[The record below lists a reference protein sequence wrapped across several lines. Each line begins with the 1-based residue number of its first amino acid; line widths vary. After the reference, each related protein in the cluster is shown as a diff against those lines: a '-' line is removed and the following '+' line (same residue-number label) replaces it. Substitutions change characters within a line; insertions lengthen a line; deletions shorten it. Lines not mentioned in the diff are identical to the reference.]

1 MIAVLGGAGTIGRY
15 VTRFLEEWG
24 ALVARRDFRLS
35 DEEFLDARDPE
46 SLRDSLA
53 GADVCV
59 NCLDYRL
66 NLDVMRGALGA
77 GRTTSTSAVCSTSRG
92 SSSTCTTSSRQP
104 A

>member
-15 VTRFLEEWG
+15 VARFLEEWG
-24 ALVARRDFRLS
+24 APVARRDFRLS

-46 SLRDSLA
+46 SLRDSLV

-66 NLDVMRGALGA
+66 NLDVIDRK
-77 GRTTSTSAVCSTSRG
+77 SVV
-92 SSSTCTTSSRQP
+92 
-104 A
+104 